1 MKLELGLT
9 LLLDILEEYSVITSL
24 QKKIIAA
31 KKDYY
36 NSMYESSFKKSS
48 FITELLLFICEKEN
62 IPLEEDQL
70 LKLLAA
76 RAGCDYLV
84 IDPLKIDSQLAVKTI
99 SASYGRI
106 NRVLPLYKKDNT
118 IVLAMANPFRMD
130 VIDQLSSTTS
140 NEIIPVVASAKSI
153 DEIISD
159 LFGFKKS
166 IKAAANDRSKDNFNN
181 LENLT
186 DLGSAK
192 NMDDKHIINA
202 VDYMLKY
209 AIDQNASDIHIE
221 PKRDQTLIRFR
232 LDGVLHTIYS
242 FPFEAHLP
250 FISRLKML
258 AKMDISEKRRPQ
270 DGRIKVVTESGVE
283 VELRTSTVPVVSGE
297 KMVLRI
303 LEAGAFVK
311 GISKIGFTPEQEKLF
326 KTALKKEYGM
336 VLVTGP
342 TGSGKTTT
350 LYSTLKS
357 MASPEINIISV
368 EDPIEIVIDEINQ
381 MGVNKKAGITFSSS
395 LRHILRQ
402 DPDIVMIGEIRD
414 RETAANAVQAALT
427 GHLVI
432 STLHTND
439 TATTIERFRELNVEP
454 FMIASVINAIVAQ
467 RLVRK
472 VCPHCSFERDMS
484 EEEKITLNLPVD
496 NNYRIRDSEGCV
508 KCRYTGFK
516 GRTAIVE
523 FMQITPK
530 IRNLISSLATT
541 DELRNNAILDGMMT
555 LRESAIRKLADGV
568 TTFNEIVRALYYE

>member
-36 NSMYESSFKKSS
+36 NSMYESSFKKSP

-76 RAGCDYLV
+76 RAGCDYHV

-140 NEIIPVVASAKSI
+140 NEITPVVASAKSI

-283 VELRTSTVPVVSGE
+283 VELRASTVPVVSGE

-326 KTALKKEYGM
+326 TTALKKEYGM